1 MNKFNNQVIEE
12 IINKYIS
19 KYTINRLA
27 KDYNCS
33 SITIKYILAKYKLYN
48 IDLKINIKDLVN
60 DYNIG
65 MSVTK
70 IAEKYN
76 CRRQSVVINLL
87 NANIVPIN
95 RQNETKFNEHIFD
108 SIDTEEKAYW
118 LGFIFADG
126 YISSHKQREKP
137 KYTFEVSLKGDD
149 IGHLYKLQTFLQCKV
164 NKVKTSVIQC
174 NNRECTRCRII
185 LTNKHLWETLNSYG
199 CTPKKSLT
207 LKFPDESIFKSK
219 DLIRHF
225 IRGYFD
231 GDGCFSRVKN
241 KSTVSPVISLIGTK
255 EFLLKIYQLYNI
267 DGVFLKDKRRNGNT
281 FTLAL
286 HREYGINFIDLL
298 YNNASIYLD
307 RKYNL
312 YLFFKEG
319 CRSLKEFN
327 EFLLGNIEGS
337 PNG

>member
-108 SIDTEEKAYW
+108 SIDTEEKAY
-118 LGFIFADG
+118 
-126 YISSHKQREKP
+126 
-137 KYTFEVSLKGDD
+137 
-149 IGHLYKLQTFLQCKV
+149 
-164 NKVKTSVIQC
+164 
-174 NNRECTRCRII
+174 
-185 LTNKHLWETLNSYG
+185 
-199 CTPKKSLT
+199 
-207 LKFPDESIFKSK
+207 
-219 DLIRHF
+219 
-225 IRGYFD
+225 
-231 GDGCFSRVKN
+231 
-241 KSTVSPVISLIGTK
+241 
-255 EFLLKIYQLYNI
+255 
-267 DGVFLKDKRRNGNT
+267 
-281 FTLAL
+281 
-286 HREYGINFIDLL
+286 
-298 YNNASIYLD
+298 
-307 RKYNL
+307 
-312 YLFFKEG
+312 
-319 CRSLKEFN
+319 
-327 EFLLGNIEGS
+327 
-337 PNG
+337 